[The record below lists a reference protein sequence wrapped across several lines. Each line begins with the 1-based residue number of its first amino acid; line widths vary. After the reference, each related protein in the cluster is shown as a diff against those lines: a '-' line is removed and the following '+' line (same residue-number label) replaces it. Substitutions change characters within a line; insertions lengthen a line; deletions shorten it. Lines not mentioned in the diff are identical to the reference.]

1 MSATDIFGR
10 MVARLEAAGVPY
22 MLTGS
27 FASSYHG
34 RPRATQDI
42 DFVIAPSR
50 DQLHGLLQSLPP
62 EQYYAEEAAALDALQ
77 HESQFNVIDLATGW
91 KVDFIIRKSR
101 RFSLV
106 EFDRRTRVELAGLTL
121 FVATVEDVILAK
133 LEWAKLGGSVRQIED
148 VAELLTVRGSALD
161 RGYLDRWIAALDL
174 PEQWVAARRAAA
186 QLEAPE

>member
-1 MSATDIFGR
+1 

-148 VAELLTVRGSALD
+148 VAELLTVRGSAID